1 MGQMKWVYSLI
12 EEDRGNEFKL
22 AYTTALSKKLLIFK
36 FDNMDIDIIK
46 AGAAVK
52 IINDHNKEYN
62 KYLEEQADRAEAE
75 RIYWLN
81 VENHLNS

>member
-22 AYTTALSKKLLIFK
+22 EFNTALSKKLVIFK

-52 IINDHNKEYN
+52 IINDYNKEYN

-81 VENHLNS
+81 VENSLNS

>member
-22 AYTTALSKKLLIFK
+22 AFNTALSKKLGIFK

-52 IINDHNKEYN
+52 IINDYNKEYN

-81 VENHLNS
+81 VENSLNS